1 MNFSGKIILITG
13 AARGI
18 GRATAETFARLGGTV
33 AVHYHTSQKQAEQ
46 LVQVLAGKNHH
57 AFGADLSD
65 PAACESLIREVVN
78 HYGRLDVLVN
88 NAGIYE
94 ERPLRNLNY
103 AGWQQTCNNTL
114 AADLIAPANLCFLA
128 AQVMMKQ
135 KSGHIINISSRGAFR
150 GEPNALPYGASKA
163 GLNQLSQSLAQALA
177 PYNIFVGVVAPGF
190 VRTDMAAELL
200 DGPQGEAIR
209 KQSPLNRVATPEEIA
224 EAVVRLAADGM
235 LYATGCILDVNG
247 ASYLRS

>member
-1 MNFSGKIILITG
+1 MDFSNKVILITG

-18 GRATAETFARLGGTV
+18 GRATAEAFARLGGRV
-33 AVHYHTSQKQAEQ
+33 AVHYRTSQRQAEQ
-46 LVQVLAGKNHH
+46 LVHALPGMNHH
-57 AFGADLSD
+57 AFGADLTD
-65 PAACESLIREVVN
+65 PAACESLINDVVQ

-94 ERPLRNLNY
+94 VKPLKNLSY
-103 AGWQQTCNNTL
+103 AGWQQTWTNTVS
-114 AADLIAPANLCFLA
+114 ADLIAPANLCFLA
-128 AQVMMKQ
+128 AQVMMQQ
-135 KSGHIINISSRGAFR
+135 KRGHIINISSRGAFR

-177 PYNIFVGVVAPGF
+177 PYSIFVGVVAPGF
-190 VRTDMAAELL
+190 VRTAMAAALL
-200 DGPQGEAIR
+200 DGPEGEAIR
-209 KQSPLNRVATPEEIA
+209 KQSPLNRVATPEEVA

-235 LYATGCILDVNG
+235 LSATGCILDVNG

>member
-1 MNFSGKIILITG
+1 MDFSNKVILITG

-18 GRATAETFARLGGTV
+18 GRATAEAFARLGGTV
-33 AVHYHTSQKQAEQ
+33 AVHYRASQKQAEQ
-46 LVQVLAGKNHH
+46 LVPALPGKNHR
-57 AFGADLSD
+57 AFGADLTV
-65 PAACESLIREVVN
+65 PQACASLIGEVTK
-78 HYGRLDVLVN
+78 HYRRLDVLVN

-94 ERPLRNLNY
+94 VRPLTELDY
-103 AGWQQTCNNTL
+103 AGWQQTWNNTIVT
-114 AADLIAPANLCFLA
+114 DLIGPANLCFLA

-150 GEPNALPYGASKA
+150 GEPNALPYGAAKA

-190 VRTDMAAELL
+190 VRTDMAAALL
-200 DGPQGEAIR
+200 DSPEGAAIR
-209 KQSPLNRVATPEEIA
+209 NQSPLGRVATPQEVA
-224 EAVVRLAADGM
+224 EAVVRLTAEGM
-235 LYATGCILDVNG
+235 LSATGCILDVNG

>member
-1 MNFSGKIILITG
+1 MDFSNKIILVTG

-18 GRATAETFARLGGTV
+18 GRAIAQAFAQRGGIV
-33 AVHYHTSQKQAEQ
+33 AVHYRASGAEAQTLARALPGQAHT
-46 LVQVLAGKNHH
+46 
-57 AFGADLSD
+57 AFRADVSD
-65 PAACESLIREVVN
+65 PAACDKLINEVVGR
-78 HYGRLDVLVN
+78 YGRLDVLVN

-94 ERPLRNLNY
+94 VKVLKNLDY
-103 AGWQQTCNNTL
+103 PDWQVTWKRTL
-114 AADLIAPANLCFLA
+114 DADLIGPANLCFLA
-128 AQVMMKQ
+128 AKVMMQQ

-150 GEPNALPYGASKA
+150 GEPDAPAYGAAKA

-177 PYNIFVGVVAPGF
+177 RWNIFVGVVAPGF
-190 VRTDMAAELL
+190 VRTGMAAELL

-224 EAVVRLAADGM
+224 EAVIRLSADGM
-235 LYATGCILDVNG
+235 MYATGCILDVNG